1 MYRHVRLH
9 GGDFHEAVSMKPT
22 FIIAEAGVNHNGDV
36 TRARALIDAAARAG
50 ADAVKFQTFRP
61 DLLVTRSAEKAQYQ
75 KTQTGSD
82 QSQHDMLAALS
93 LSDDVFRE
101 LSQHCAARNI
111 IFLSTPFDAASAD
124 FLASIRVPLIKIS
137 SGDLTNLP
145 LLRHIGALKLPII
158 LSTGMATLGEIE
170 ASVDAL
176 EQAGAKRQ
184 DIRLLHCNTDY
195 PTPWHDVNLRVIE
208 TLRRAFDL
216 QVGYSDH
223 TTGIEIAC
231 AAVAL
236 GATVIEKHFTLDRNL
251 HGPDH
256 KASLEPDELTSLVQ
270 SIRHIE
276 LAMGSARKAPTASE
290 LPNRAVARRSVV
302 AARPIKAGEIFG
314 SDNLIPKRAER
325 GLSPMLW
332 DHIVGRIARRD
343 FAEDEPIEL

>member
-1 MYRHVRLH
+1 MSGDVGLA
-9 GGDFHEAVSMKPT
+9 GGNVHEATGMKST
-22 FIIAEAGVNHNGDV
+22 FIIAEAGVNHNGDAA
-36 TRARALIDAAARAG
+36 RARALIDAAAQAG

-61 DLLVTRSAEKAQYQ
+61 DLLVTRSAQKAEYQ
-75 KTQTGSD
+75 KVQTGSD
-82 QSQHDMLAALS
+82 QSQRDMLAALS
-93 LSDDVFRE
+93 LSDNVFRE

-124 FLASIRVPLIKIS
+124 FLASIKVPLIKIS

-184 DIRLLHCNTDY
+184 DITLLHCNTDY
-195 PTPWHDVNLRVIE
+195 PTPWHDVNLRVID

-216 QVGYSDH
+216 PVGYSDH
-223 TTGIEIAC
+223 TIGIEIAC

-236 GATVIEKHFTLDRNL
+236 GATVIEKHFTLDRSL
-251 HGPDH
+251 PGPDH
-256 KASLEPDELTSLVQ
+256 KASLEPDELTSLVR

-276 LAMGSARKAPTASE
+276 LAMGSVRKVPTASE
-290 LPNRAVARRSVV
+290 LPNRAVARRSLV
-302 AARPIKAGEIFG
+302 AARPIKAGDVFG
-314 SDNLIPKRAER
+314 PDNLVSKRAER

-332 DHIVGRIARRD
+332 DHVVGCVARRD

>member
-1 MYRHVRLH
+1 
-9 GGDFHEAVSMKPT
+9 MKPT
-22 FIIAEAGVNHNGDV
+22 FIIAEAGVNHNGDPV
-36 TRARALIDAAARAG
+36 RARALIDAAARAG

-61 DLLVTRSAEKAQYQ
+61 DLLVTRSAQKAQYQ
-75 KTQTGSD
+75 KVQTGSD
-82 QSQHDMLAALS
+82 QSQHEMLEALS

-101 LSQHCAARNI
+101 LSQYCVTRNI
-111 IFLSTPFDAASAD
+111 VFLSTPFDAASVD
-124 FLASIRVPLIKIS
+124 FLASIKVPLIKIS

-176 EQAGAKRQ
+176 EQAGVKRQ
-184 DIRLLHCNTDY
+184 DITLLHCNTDY

-236 GATVIEKHFTLDRNL
+236 GATVIEKHFTMDRNL
-251 HGPDH
+251 PGPDH
-256 KASLEPDELTSLVQ
+256 KASLEPRDLMSLVQ

-276 LAMGSARKAPTASE
+276 LAMGSARKAPTTSE
-290 LPNRAVARRSVV
+290 LPNRAVARRSLV
-302 AARPIKAGEIFG
+302 AARPIKAGDVFG
-314 SDNLIPKRAER
+314 ADNLIPKRAER

-332 DHIVGRIARRD
+332 DHVVGRVARRD